1 MKSIRSVRTE
11 VEANLAPNLRG
22 ELEENIKIMG
32 LKTSFKGVAA
42 LVGMVPGNTRDDLVE
57 RLAHNSLDRCSTS
70 NSNSGGGN
78 HREIARASH
87 WTELTARAARL
98 NPQTIVFEDGILP
111 ADVSLEEAAR
121 RMALFAPVIVIAPS
135 EKQSQLIGL
144 LTAGEIDFVVRSGE
158 FLSLAAAFVERRLRP
173 PQAIELEFRSAW
185 AADLPSDFA
194 EVLRHEIN
202 NPLTGILG
210 NAELLLSQL
219 RPNLTPVSVQRLE
232 TVVDLAVRLRETIR
246 CLSSEWERQ
255 HSSLPS
261 A

>member
-1 MKSIRSVRTE
+1 MKSNWGVGTTA
-11 VEANLAPNLRG
+11 EANLSP
-22 ELEENIKIMG
+22 ELKEDIKIMG
-32 LKTSFKGVAA
+32 LKTSFRGVAA

-57 RLAHNSLDRCSTS
+57 RLAHDPLARRLS
-70 NSNSGGGN
+70 NNDGYRN

-87 WTELTARAARL
+87 WTELNARAPRL
-98 NPQTIVFEDGILP
+98 NPQTIVFDDSILP
-111 ADVSLEEAAR
+111 VDVSLHEAAR

-135 EKQSQLIGL
+135 EKQAQLLSL
-144 LTAGEIDFVVRSGE
+144 LSAGEIDFVARSGE

-173 PQAIELEFRSAW
+173 LQAIDLEFRSAW
-185 AADLPSDFA
+185 TADLPSDFA

-219 RPNLTPVSVQRLE
+219 RGNLTPVSVQRLE

-261 A
+261 V

>member
-1 MKSIRSVRTE
+1 MKSNRSVKTE
-11 VEANLAPNLRG
+11 IEANSG
-22 ELEENIKIMG
+22 IELKEDINTMG
-32 LKTSFKGVAA
+32 LKTSFSGVAA

-57 RLAHNSLDRCSTS
+57 RLAHNPLDRRLS
-70 NSNSGGGN
+70 NCLSSNDGCRN
-78 HREIARASH
+78 HREIAQASH
-87 WTELTARAARL
+87 WSELKARATRL
-98 NPQTIVFEDGILP
+98 NPETIVFDDSILP
-111 ADVSLEEAAR
+111 PDVSLEEAAR

-135 EKQSQLIGL
+135 EKQSQLISL
-144 LTAGEIDFVVRSGE
+144 LSAGEIDFVARSGE

-173 PQAIELEFRSAW
+173 PQTIELEFRSAW
-185 AADLPSDFA
+185 TADLPSDFA

-219 RPNLTPVSVQRLE
+219 RSNLTPVSVQRLE

-246 CLSSEWERQ
+246 CLSSEWGRQ

>member
-1 MKSIRSVRTE
+1 M
-11 VEANLAPNLRG
+11 APNLSG
-22 ELEENIKIMG
+22 ELEEDIKTMS
-32 LKTSFKGVAA
+32 LKNSFKGVAA
-42 LVGMVPGNTRDDLVE
+42 LVGMVPGNTRDDLVD
-57 RLAHNSLDRCSTS
+57 RLAHNPLAGGLSDCLS
-70 NSNSGGGN
+70 NRLSNNDGRGN

-87 WTELTARAARL
+87 WTELNARAARL
-98 NPQTIVFEDGILP
+98 NPQTIVFDDGILP

-121 RMALFAPVIVIAPS
+121 RMARFAPVIVIAPS
-135 EKQSQLIGL
+135 EKQSQLIAL
-144 LTAGEIDFVVRSGE
+144 LSAGEIDFVARSGE

>member
-1 MKSIRSVRTE
+1 MS
-11 VEANLAPNLRG
+11 L
-22 ELEENIKIMG
+22 ELEEDINTMG
-32 LKTSFKGVAA
+32 LKTSFRGVAS
-42 LVGMVPGNTRDDLVE
+42 LVGMVPGDTRAYLVKC
-57 RLAHNSLDRCSTS
+57 LAHDPSARRLSNCLS
-70 NSNSGGGN
+70 NSAGCGN
-78 HREIARASH
+78 HREIAQASH
-87 WTELTARAARL
+87 WSELKARAARL
-98 NPQTIVFEDGILP
+98 NPETIVFDDSILP
-111 ADVSLEEAAR
+111 PDISLEEAAR

-135 EKQSQLIGL
+135 EKQPQLISL
-144 LTAGEIDFVVRSGE
+144 LSAGEIDFVARSGE

-173 PQAIELEFRSAW
+173 PQAVEDEFRSAW
-185 AADLPSDFA
+185 TADLPSDFA

>member
-1 MKSIRSVRTE
+1 MSGTINRE
-11 VEANLAPNLRG
+11 NGHA
-22 ELEENIKIMG
+22 ELEEEVATMG
-32 LKTSFKGVAA
+32 FTRLRGVAV
-42 LVGMVPGNTRDDLVE
+42 LVGMAEGQERNELIDRLSCN
-57 RLAHNSLDRCSTS
+57 RLALNSPQHQI
-70 NSNSGGGN
+70 
-78 HREIARASH
+78 HREIALASD
-87 WTELTARAARL
+87 WTELAARATRL
-98 NPQTIVFEDGILP
+98 NPQAIIFGDSILP

-121 RMALFAPVIVIAPS
+121 RMALFAPVIVIAPT
-135 EKQSQLIGL
+135 EKQSQLITL
-144 LTAGEIDFVVRSGE
+144 LSAGEIDFVARSGE

-173 PQAIELEFRSAW
+173 PQAIKLEFRSAW
-185 AADLPSDFA
+185 TADLPSDFA

-246 CLSSEWERQ
+246 CLSTEWERQ
-255 HSSLPS
+255 HSSIHP

>member
-1 MKSIRSVRTE
+1 MKSNWGVGTTA
-11 VEANLAPNLRG
+11 EANLSP
-22 ELEENIKIMG
+22 ELKEDIKIMG
-32 LKTSFKGVAA
+32 LKTSFRGVAA

-57 RLAHNSLDRCSTS
+57 RLAHDPLARRLS
-70 NSNSGGGN
+70 NCLSNNDGYRN

-87 WTELTARAARL
+87 WTELNARAPRL
-98 NPQTIVFEDGILP
+98 NPQTIVFDDSILP
-111 ADVSLEEAAR
+111 VDVSLHEAAR

-135 EKQSQLIGL
+135 EKQAQLLSL
-144 LTAGEIDFVVRSGE
+144 LSAGEIDFVARSGE

-173 PQAIELEFRSAW
+173 LQAIDLEFRSAW
-185 AADLPSDFA
+185 TADLPSDFA

-219 RPNLTPVSVQRLE
+219 RGNLTPVSVQRLE

-261 A
+261 V

>member
-1 MKSIRSVRTE
+1 
-11 VEANLAPNLRG
+11 
-22 ELEENIKIMG
+22 MG

-42 LVGMVPGNTRDDLVE
+42 LVGMVPGNTRDDLVA
-57 RLAHNSLDRCSTS
+57 RLEHNSLDRCSSDRLS
-70 NSNSGGGN
+70 NSDGHGD

-98 NPQTIVFEDGILP
+98 NPQTIVFDDGILP

-121 RMALFAPVIVIAPS
+121 RMALFAPVVVIAPS

-144 LTAGEIDFVVRSGE
+144 LTAGEIDFVARSGE
-158 FLSLAAAFVERRLRP
+158 FLSLAAALVERRLRP
-173 PQAIELEFRSAW
+173 PQGIELEFRSAW

>member
-1 MKSIRSVRTE
+1 MS
-11 VEANLAPNLRG
+11 L
-22 ELEENIKIMG
+22 ELEEDINTMG
-32 LKTSFKGVAA
+32 LKTSFRGVAA
-42 LVGMVPGNTRDDLVE
+42 LVGMVPGDTRADLVK
-57 RLAHNSLDRCSTS
+57 RLAHDPSARCLSNCLS
-70 NSNSGGGN
+70 NSTGCGN
-78 HREIARASH
+78 HREIAQASH
-87 WTELTARAARL
+87 WSELKARAARL
-98 NPQTIVFEDGILP
+98 NPETIVFDDSILP
-111 ADVSLEEAAR
+111 PDISLEEAAR

-135 EKQSQLIGL
+135 EKQPQLISL
-144 LTAGEIDFVVRSGE
+144 LSAGEIDFVARSGE
-158 FLSLAAAFVERRLRP
+158 FLSLAAAFVERRLHP
-173 PQAIELEFRSAW
+173 PQAIEDEFRSAW
-185 AADLPSDFA
+185 TADLPSDFA

-255 HSSLPS
+255 HSSFPP

>member
-1 MKSIRSVRTE
+1 MS
-11 VEANLAPNLRG
+11 L
-22 ELEENIKIMG
+22 ELEEDINTMG
-32 LKTSFKGVAA
+32 FKTSFRGVAA
-42 LVGMVPGNTRDDLVE
+42 LVGMVPGDTRADLVE
-57 RLAHNSLDRCSTS
+57 RLEHSTFARCLS
-70 NSNSGGGN
+70 NNDGCGN
-78 HREIARASH
+78 HREIAQASH
-87 WTELTARAARL
+87 WIELKARAARL
-98 NPQTIVFEDGILP
+98 NPQTIVFDDSILSP
-111 ADVSLEEAAR
+111 DVSLEEAAR

-135 EKQSQLIGL
+135 EKQSQLISL
-144 LTAGEIDFVVRSGE
+144 LSTGEIDFVARSGE

-173 PQAIELEFRSAW
+173 PHAIEHEFRSAW
-185 AADLPSDFA
+185 TADLPSDFA

>member
-1 MKSIRSVRTE
+1 MKSNPRAKTE
-11 VEANLAPNLRG
+11 VDANLNL
-22 ELEENIKIMG
+22 EFEEDIKSMG
-32 LKTSFKGVAA
+32 LKTSFKGVAV

-57 RLAHNSLDRCSTS
+57 RLAHHPLARCLS
-70 NSNSGGGN
+70 NCLSNNDGCGN

-87 WTELTARAARL
+87 WTEFKSRAAHL
-98 NPQTIVFEDGILP
+98 NPQTIVFDDSILP

-121 RMALFAPVIVIAPS
+121 RMALSAPVIVIAPS
-135 EKQSQLIGL
+135 EKQSQLISL
-144 LTAGEIDFVVRSGE
+144 LSVGEIDFVARSGE

-185 AADLPSDFA
+185 IADMPSDFA

-210 NAELLLSQL
+210 NAELLLLQL
-219 RPNLTPVSVQRLE
+219 RPSLTPVSVQRLE

-246 CLSSEWERQ
+246 CLSTEWERQ
-255 HSSLPS
+255 HSSIHPV
-261 A
+261 

>member
-1 MKSIRSVRTE
+1 MKSLNCATE
-11 VEANLAPNLRG
+11 VETKLES
-22 ELEENIKIMG
+22 ELQEDIKTMG
-32 LKTSFKGVAA
+32 PKTSFKGVAA
-42 LVGMVPGNTRDDLVE
+42 LVGMVPGNTCDNLVE
-57 RLAHNSLDRCSTS
+57 LLARNRLVLCLS
-70 NSNSGGGN
+70 NNEGCGN

-87 WTELTARAARL
+87 WDELKARSARL
-98 NPQTIVFEDGILP
+98 SPQTIVFDDSILP
-111 ADVSLEEAAR
+111 AGVSLEEAAR

-135 EKQSQLIGL
+135 EKQSQLISL
-144 LTAGEIDFVVRSGE
+144 LGAGEIDFVARSGE

-185 AADLPSDFA
+185 TADLPSDFA

-219 RPNLTPVSVQRLE
+219 RGNLTPVSVQRLE

-246 CLSSEWERQ
+246 CLSAEWERH
-255 HSSLPS
+255 HSSIHS

>member
-1 MKSIRSVRTE
+1 MKSNWGVGAT
-11 VEANLAPNLRG
+11 VEENLRP
-22 ELEENIKIMG
+22 ELKEDIKTMG
-32 LKTSFKGVAA
+32 FKIGFRGVAA
-42 LVGMVPGNTRDDLVE
+42 LVGMVPGNTRDDLVG
-57 RLAHNSLDRCSTS
+57 RLAHDPSARRLS
-70 NSNSGGGN
+70 NCLSGNAGSGN

-87 WTELTARAARL
+87 WIELNARAPRL
-98 NPQTIVFEDGILP
+98 NPHAIVFDDSILP
-111 ADVSLEEAAR
+111 ADISLHEAAR

-144 LTAGEIDFVVRSGE
+144 LSAGEIDFVARSGE

-173 PQAIELEFRSAW
+173 PQAVELQFRSAW

-246 CLSSEWERQ
+246 CLSTEWERQ

>member
-1 MKSIRSVRTE
+1 MKSKRSVGTDE
-11 VEANLAPNLRG
+11 TDLAPSLSL
-22 ELEENIKIMG
+22 ELEEDIKIMS
-32 LKTSFKGVAA
+32 LKTSFRGVAT
-42 LVGMVPGNTRDDLVE
+42 LVGMVSGHTRDDLVE
-57 RLAHNSLDRCSTS
+57 RLAHDPLAQRLS
-70 NSNSGGGN
+70 NDGGYGN

-87 WTELTARAARL
+87 WTELNARAARL
-98 NPQTIVFEDGILP
+98 NPQTIVFDDSILP
-111 ADVSLEEAAR
+111 PDVSLEEAAR

-135 EKQSQLIGL
+135 EKQSQLISL
-144 LTAGEIDFVVRSGE
+144 LSAGEIDFVARSGE
-158 FLSLAAAFVERRLRP
+158 FLSLASAFVERRLRP

-185 AADLPSDFA
+185 TADLPSDFA

-255 HSSLPS
+255 HSSFPS